1 MMPEWRH
8 GPSLA
13 PSSSVSCNWA
23 LMYLNWLL
31 NNYKTIDTLLLLFMC
46 ASYQCLRMIFSS
58 SLALPSLFSARLWRP
73 MCVKPIVRI
82 VLHPCLDWNTCAGA
96 LVNHVS
102 SLCFHCKRSSLNP
115 HPSPPSQ
122 PLVQDTCRQI
132 TLLPAF
138 IAPCLSFSFTY
149 LLFFLL
155 TLDNNNPHL
164 TTAVQH

>member
-1 MMPEWRH
+1 
-8 GPSLA
+8 
-13 PSSSVSCNWA
+13 
-23 LMYLNWLL
+23 
-31 NNYKTIDTLLLLFMC
+31 
-46 ASYQCLRMIFSS
+46 
-58 SLALPSLFSARLWRP
+58 

-82 VLHPCLDWNTCAGA
+82 VLCPCLDWNTCAGA

-115 HPSPPSQ
+115 CPSPPSQ
-122 PLVQDTCRQI
+122 PPVQDTCRQI

-155 TLDNNNPHL
+155 TLDNDDPHL
-164 TTAVQH
+164 TTAVRHQYAPNSVLISFSSFLLTFFVHFSDHPVQRQPVYPILNKHATLFTTS